1 MWREEIKL
9 REHEVNLSEEKNLFA
24 HRYTLRGDDD
34 QLCRHKIFLDKLK
47 NVSVTLKKSH
57 SKNY

>member
-9 REHEVNLSEEKNLFA
+9 REHEVNLSEGKNLFA

-34 QLCRHKIFLDKLK
+34 QLCRHKIFLDKL
-47 NVSVTLKKSH
+47 
-57 SKNY
+57 